1 MLLITFICLP
11 AFVFLIE
18 FSNVAYFHGVCQP
31 SIVKLY
37 NRERSCVYEPLP
49 LSRGFTD
56 DSAFFCL
63 RKWN

>member
-1 MLLITFICLP
+1 MLLITFISLP
-11 AFVFLIE
+11 AFVFLIK
-18 FSNVAYFHGVCQP
+18 FSNMAYFHGVCQP

-49 LSRGFTD
+49 LSRGSTD
-56 DSAFFCL
+56 DSASSSL